1 MDVELNQVIKGKIR
15 TSYLSWLDN
24 ESKKPSLHVE
34 SPTADEVIEW
44 SQSAYNS
51 LSVDQI
57 KKSFQTTG
65 ISEDITF
72 LKDNDILNGKL
83 TSLIDEYLDSLL
95 HYELLGDTSRPYAD
109 PIERTLISLV
119 SSEELEI
126 MEDQQ
131 I

>member
-34 SPTADEVIEW
+34 PPTADEVIEW

-65 ISEDITF
+65 ISEDIT
-72 LKDNDILNGKL
+72 KDNDILHGKL